1 MIWLINNY
9 FQLILAWKNP
19 NWLVYCEKKKH
30 STKADGSSRSMGEKS
45 WWWIDVSAEHNHTL
59 VCVCARVRLMTM
71 LMNQPFLFFLSLS
84 ISEEVKIQFLIQL
97 NHVFDCIIIICLHEE
112 DDKKSAHLSV
122 WILDAYW
129 EKQLNNTIFPF
140 SMEWIERTLL
150 TTFSYTQPLGFFLHL
165 LFFWRNE
172 PQLFV
177 ISLKQFLTCLYNSL
191 KNCAAREKPH
201 IIW

>member
-1 MIWLINNY
+1 MR
-9 FQLILAWKNP
+9 AP
-19 NWLVYCEKKKH
+19 NTTTHW
-30 STKADGSSRSMGEKS
+30 
-45 WWWIDVSAEHNHTL
+45 
-59 VCVCARVRLMTM
+59 CVCARVRLMTM

-150 TTFSYTQPLGFFLHL
+150 TTFSYTQPLGFFSSSSFFLKKWTTIIRYFSQTILNVSLQFIEELCRTWKTSHYLVIFYLPNFFFILDYKKFVFVL
-165 LFFWRNE
+165 LCVKSFQIACSIFFIVK
-172 PQLFV
+172 F
-177 ISLKQFLTCLYNSL
+177 
-191 KNCAAREKPH
+191 
-201 IIW
+201 